1 MNEEECNKV
10 INFLYFLK
18 ECSGRLNE
26 IKGVSEKEYLLEEY
40 FISNATHEE
49 LQAYYVLVKNNFS
62 LSTLK
67 ERIKLSSEDFTKLI
81 VSLTKKGIC
90 TTYWNLEEMSE
101 DVKEALTLREELSE
115 KLLSYSPKEKRKI
128 III

>member
-1 MNEEECNKV
+1 M

-49 LQAYYVLVKNNFS
+49 LRAYYVLVKNNFS